1 MFGRLNP
8 ATEKYEPFHLYSMRQ
23 AIEEGFI
30 MDVLANYT
38 TYQTFWKIEK
48 ATEDDP
54 EYDAT
59 QGAAGDR
66 PVRQPAPAPPGAEGR
81 DHRRALPRA
90 HQQGDAAGWPRR
102 WS

>member
-1 MFGRLNP
+1 
-8 ATEKYEPFHLYSMRQ
+8 
-23 AIEEGFI
+23 

-48 ATEDDP
+48 ATDRRPRVRRQEGP
-54 EYDAT
+54 
-59 QGAAGDR
+59 AGDR
-66 PVRQPAPAPPGAEGR
+66 AVREPAPLPAGAEGR

-90 HQQGDAAGWPRR
+90 HEQGDAAGRPRR